1 MSMKKEKD
9 GGDSGQVTWLVRA
22 WTQSYTDDWGN
33 LGVD

>member
-22 WTQSYTDDWGN
+22 WTQSYTDWGN